1 MLFRYKSHVYIH
13 PIPDVNFTVE
23 NICRDSD
30 EYITF
35 DDNSIINL
43 NPSLISELNPYG
55 ELNQNGEVIGSSH
68 FRC

>member
-1 MLFRYKSHVYIH
+1 MGCYSDTNHTVYIH
-13 PIPDVNFTVE
+13 PIPDVNFTVD

-43 NPSLISELNPYG
+43 NPSLPISDKYSTLMGN
-55 ELNQNGEVIGSSH
+55 
-68 FRC
+68 